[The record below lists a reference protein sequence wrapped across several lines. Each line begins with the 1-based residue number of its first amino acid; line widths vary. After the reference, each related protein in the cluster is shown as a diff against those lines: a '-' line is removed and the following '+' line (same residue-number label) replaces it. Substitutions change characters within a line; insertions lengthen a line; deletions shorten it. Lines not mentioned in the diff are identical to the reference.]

1 MKTACPDEEMLADYI
16 EGHLSDYERDETEK
30 HISLSGICLE
40 EFIVANNTIRYW
52 EQFDYETA
60 PSEVTQTAV
69 RLIKSQSSLSY
80 TTMLR
85 ERVNRLIKGLQR
97 KVSDLFPLTLW
108 GAWDL
113 SPIRGSK
120 KVIFKDLIHLK
131 KTFKE
136 IDAEIEI
143 EKTGENKTL
152 IRIKLLKDPRP
163 GKRIR
168 VTLKKGEREISSH
181 LIIEEYVLLENI
193 PFGHYSLTFTGDGEK
208 LGTYSFNIKESSYGG
223 K

>member
-16 EGHLSDYERDETEK
+16 EGRLSDYERYETEK
-30 HISLSGICLE
+30 HIALSGICLE
-40 EFIVANNTIRYW
+40 EFIVAHNIIRHW
-52 EQFDYETA
+52 EQFDHDTV
-60 PSEVTQTAV
+60 PSEVTHAAV
-69 RLIKSQSSLSY
+69 RLIKSRSSLSY
-80 TTMLR
+80 TTILR
-85 ERVNRLIKGLQR
+85 ETVKRSIKGLQR
-97 KVSDLFPLTLW
+97 KVSGLFPLTLW

-113 SPIRGSK
+113 SSIRGSE

-152 IRIKLLKDPRP
+152 IRIKLLKDPIQ

-181 LIIEEYVLLENI
+181 LLIEEYVLLEDI
-193 PFGHYSLTFTGDGEK
+193 PFGHYNLTFIRDREK
-208 LGTYSFNIKESSYGG
+208 LGTYSFNIKESSYEG